1 MATQLEARPT
11 VENENQAHGSGPG
24 PLRSAPLRAATEQEQ
39 PDSVTAYLRQIGA
52 VDLLDRAGEQRIAR
66 EIEAGT
72 TEAFE
77 ALLSIPF
84 GHTRLLNC
92 VDRIRTDYLFRVQ
105 IMQGSEQLA
114 TIDDESLEREL
125 ERFEGDLEA
134 ARRSWEAA
142 AKKAGYKKYASDEDV
157 QQRHQQARNDLF
169 RLFREFGF
177 GYRVLQCTLRDTD
190 AVAREVR
197 GAKRLL
203 GRIARSEGVQPEGLA
218 AALVNGRKPRKL
230 RRPAWERAREAYQ
243 TLIDLED
250 ASGSTAEELLE
261 FSAKVRAGLHRADKA
276 RQIMIQANLR
286 LVVSIAKRYA
296 NRSMPLLDLIQE
308 GNIGLMKAV
317 EKFEYQRGHKF
328 STYATWWIRQSITRS
343 MADQGRTIRIPVH
356 LVEAL
361 NRIKRARVELEHK
374 LGRQPTDRELS
385 VKLEIEEEFIARMS
399 KLAKA
404 TVSLDTPVGDE
415 EDSQLGDFIADEHTP
430 TPEQRAGQESVRGA
444 ARSLLSSLTER
455 EAIILRKRFGIMER
469 RGYTLEEVGRHLH
482 LTRERIRQIE
492 AKALAKLRAA
502 DHGDEVLK
510 ELARGSA

>member
-1 MATQLEARPT
+1 
-11 VENENQAHGSGPG
+11 
-24 PLRSAPLRAATEQEQ
+24 
-39 PDSVTAYLRQIGA
+39 VTAYLSRIGT
-52 VDLLDRAGEQRIAR
+52 VDLLDREGEQRVAR

-77 ALLSIPF
+77 ALLGMGV
-84 GHTRLLNC
+84 GHSRLLDC

-114 TIDDESLEREL
+114 TMDDESLEKDL
-125 ERFEGDLEA
+125 ERFEGDLETARKAWEKA
-134 ARRSWEAA
+134 AL
-142 AKKAGYKKYASDEDV
+142 KASRKKYANDEEI
-157 QQRHQQARNDLF
+157 QALHQQARNDLF

-177 GYRVLQCTLRDTD
+177 GYRVLQCTLRDLD
-190 AVAREVR
+190 AVVREVR
-197 GAKRLL
+197 SAKRAITRL
-203 GRIARSEGVQPEGLA
+203 ARAEGVDSA
-218 AALVNGRKPRKL
+218 RIHKALQSGRKPRNMK
-230 RRPAWERAREAYQ
+230 RPVWDRVQEANT
-243 TLIDLED
+243 TLVRCEEQVG
-250 ASGSTAEELLE
+250 ASVDELLE
-261 FSAKVRAGLHRADKA
+261 FSGKVRAGLHRADKA
-276 RQIMIQANLR
+276 RKAMIQANLR

-361 NRIKRARVELEHK
+361 NRITRARVELEHQ
-374 LGRQPTDRELS
+374 LGRKPTDKELS
-385 VKLEIEEEFIARMS
+385 VKLEIEEEFVARMGR
-399 KLAKA
+399 LAKA
-404 TVSLDTPVGDE
+404 TISLDTPVGDE
-415 EDSQLGDFIADEHTP
+415 EDSEFGDFIADENTP

-444 ARSLLSSLTER
+444 ARTLLASLTER

-492 AKALAKLRAA
+492 AKALAKLRCSEQRDQVYA
-502 DHGDEVLK
+502 
-510 ELARGSA
+510 ELATR